1 LAAAQNEFES
11 FQVVIDAVSSSLH
24 GLTIS
29 LGTPLTGHGGTIA
42 ADNVTIYRGALYNVQ
57 QASDREAALGP
68 WRYLTVNLVSIKE
81 KTMKAIRFNPA
92 KVWVNLFITLPLLLM
107 GAIATW
113 DHRVGSPAN
122 SITLASA
129 PPTVPKIIDVSDSN
143 TPNGLAGYVTPGE
156 TGFNISGLGSSFG
169 STGTVALG
177 AAVFFTGN
185 SFTYPQTV
193 TAWSSSSISATI
205 SNVPVTFTHGSEI
218 FLFVVDAI
226 GTPSLGFPVYVRY
239 HTPTITSLS
248 VDTFTHGSV
257 ITVTGSYFGTRDNF
271 HPQGQGLPFMWSD
284 FNVTSRDIYSNPYRL
299 WYGNTNTDQTWSNVD
314 TRTTITNDGFYRR
327 TNITNTLGG
336 IDTSMGRQNEYY
348 YSSWVRLN
356 VTYRDSDGQV
366 KFFRQWSSGTPEPP
380 NWYPANEADSTTA
393 NTWTFHFENHVP
405 EVINACEDYDD
416 PPSVSGN
423 QWVFFEMYMRR
434 ASTPGARDG
443 EMWFKINN
451 HLVFDWYKNFSISQ
465 PVPCPTNPPSY
476 NQGEFNGTGDY
487 AGDLRAGASYAYSW
501 TVGSYV
507 DSDDIYFDATQARV
521 MVGNSPTFRGSTAFE
536 MQIPIA
542 WTDNAITVRL
552 NRGAYSDLRGRWL
565 YVVDR
570 YGIVNENGF
579 ELGSTACT
587 LSFSDVQP
595 ADYFYQAVLYLY
607 CRGAISGYAD
617 GTFRPF
623 NATTRGQ
630 LSKIVVLARGWS
642 LQCPTTSHFSDV
654 PPGTAFYCFVETAY
668 SRGIISGYAD
678 GTFRPNNN
686 ITRGQLCKVI
696 VLALNW
702 TIYTPP
708 TPTFADVP
716 LGYPFYPYIE
726 TAYNHDIISGY
737 SCDPKCLEFR
747 PGNNATRGQISKV
760 TYQAITAP

>member
-1 LAAAQNEFES
+1 
-11 FQVVIDAVSSSLH
+11 
-24 GLTIS
+24 
-29 LGTPLTGHGGTIA
+29 
-42 ADNVTIYRGALYNVQ
+42 
-57 QASDREAALGP
+57 
-68 WRYLTVNLVSIKE
+68 
-81 KTMKAIRFNPA
+81 
-92 KVWVNLFITLPLLLM
+92 
-107 GAIATW
+107 
-113 DHRVGSPAN
+113 
-122 SITLASA
+122 
-129 PPTVPKIIDVSDSN
+129 
-143 TPNGLAGYVTPGE
+143 
-156 TGFNISGLGSSFG
+156 
-169 STGTVALG
+169 
-177 AAVFFTGN
+177 
-185 SFTYPQTV
+185 
-193 TAWSSSSISATI
+193 
-205 SNVPVTFTHGSEI
+205 
-218 FLFVVDAI
+218 
-226 GTPSLGFPVYVRY
+226 
-239 HTPTITSLS
+239 
-248 VDTFTHGSV
+248 
-257 ITVTGSYFGTRDNF
+257 
-271 HPQGQGLPFMWSD
+271 
-284 FNVTSRDIYSNPYRL
+284 
-299 WYGNTNTDQTWSNVD
+299 
-314 TRTTITNDGFYRR
+314 
-327 TNITNTLGG
+327 
-336 IDTSMGRQNEYY
+336 
-348 YSSWVRLN
+348 
-356 VTYRDSDGQV
+356 
-366 KFFRQWSSGTPEPP
+366 
-380 NWYPANEADSTTA
+380 
-393 NTWTFHFENHVP
+393 
-405 EVINACEDYDD
+405 
-416 PPSVSGN
+416 
-423 QWVFFEMYMRR
+423 
-434 ASTPGARDG
+434 
-443 EMWFKINN
+443 
-451 HLVFDWYKNFSISQ
+451 
-465 PVPCPTNPPSY
+465 
-476 NQGEFNGTGDY
+476 
-487 AGDLRAGASYAYSW
+487 
-501 TVGSYV
+501 
-507 DSDDIYFDATQARV
+507 
-521 MVGNSPTFRGSTAFE
+521 